1 MIGQLH
7 GTISHRQAPKL
18 ILDVNGVGY
27 EIAAPMSTFY
37 QLPTDDSQ
45 IKLWI
50 HTLAREDALELFG
63 FYSTTERELF
73 RILIKVNGVGPK
85 LALTILSGIS
95 VATFTTAV
103 QAADTS
109 ILVGIPGV
117 GPKTAQRLIL
127 DVKDKIKDWEGDGT
141 SDNNHNF
148 SESAHDALVALG
160 YKSNVA
166 KRVIAKLPAHD
177 SCEELIRAALQQMV
191 GEPA

>member
-127 DVKDKIKDWEGDGT
+127 DVKDKIKTGKAMAQVTTTTTLVNLRMTHWLPLAIKAMLL
-141 SDNNHNF
+141 N
-148 SESAHDALVALG
+148 ALLP
-160 YKSNVA
+160 NCQHM
-166 KRVIAKLPAHD
+166 IAA
-177 SCEELIRAALQQMV
+177 RN
-191 GEPA
+191 